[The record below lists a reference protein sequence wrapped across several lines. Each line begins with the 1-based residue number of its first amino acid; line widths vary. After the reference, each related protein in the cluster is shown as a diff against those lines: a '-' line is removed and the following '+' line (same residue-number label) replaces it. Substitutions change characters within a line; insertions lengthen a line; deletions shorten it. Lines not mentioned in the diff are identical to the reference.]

1 MTSSDHRIGMWSAR
15 ILVVLAI
22 VYIATGAVGLS
33 WVPTP
38 APPPGLVQVDP
49 FLAILEIIM
58 VILAPVDVVLFAA
71 VYAYASPDRKTC
83 ALAALIF
90 VSILCA
96 LTCSVHFV
104 LLTLGRQTG
113 YAAVP
118 GAFYPWPTV
127 LFSLD
132 LLAWDVFQGLG
143 LLFAA
148 PVFRGGG
155 LSRAVRLSMII
166 SGSLCIIGVA
176 GPASGDLRFQVPA
189 IFGYAGGL
197 TVVCVLLAVL
207 FARTGEKQTA

>member
-1 MTSSDHRIGMWSAR
+1 MTRADQRMGLWSAQ
-15 ILVVLAI
+15 IMVFLAV

-33 WVPTP
+33 WVPSP
-38 APPPGLVQVDP
+38 ALPPGLVQVDP

-58 VILAPVDVVLFAA
+58 VIIAPVEVVLFTA
-71 VYAYASPDRKTC
+71 VYAYASQDRKIC
-83 ALAALIF
+83 GLCALIF

-104 LLTLGRQTG
+104 LLTVGRQTG
-113 YAAVP
+113 YTAAP
-118 GAFYPWPTV
+118 GAFYPWPNM

-132 LLAWDVFQGLG
+132 LLAWDIFQGLG

-155 LSRAVRLSMII
+155 LSKAVRLSMII
-166 SGSLCIIGVA
+166 SGSLCIVGVA

-189 IFGYAGGL
+189 IVGYAGGL
-197 TVVCVLLAVL
+197 TVVCALLAVL
-207 FARTGEKQTA
+207 FARSGERQSA